1 MSFAE
6 EIMPIFRAAL
16 EVLHE
21 AEGRMPP
28 SAVREAVSRRVDI
41 PRDLQLPDA
50 HGEIRWWTQV
60 SFRTG
65 EAASLG
71 WIAKRNGWSIT
82 SGGARALEEFPGV
95 AIYQELQRQYRERRL
110 FRAGDFPGA
119 FEQYQ
124 RNLGYARQLVH
135 GGRNLERLGVG
146 AFDVTDLYRA
156 AWTQAVAAL
165 DHWVT
170 QEIIDR
176 AVALALRPGAPR
188 PNNFNKLSMPVEL
201 VEKVHRN
208 TEPLEDAFRVALEQF
223 FEFKTFQHPDKIAE
237 GFSHVS
243 KVRLWKAVADKLT
256 DQDPSNPIAADEIRT
271 QLAGIARRRNNI
283 AHTADHDPNSFR
295 RKKRITVREA
305 EQTIDVLESV
315 AIAILQALGDLPPAM
330 DHSVPPAEAGS
341 LGAAPA
347 QTGAKRR
354 GVIRGLS
361 KWTEESLLHALD
373 EYCPPDVA
381 DTLLAVYRHAE
392 SHPAFRGYYFG
403 EGAHPSVTAWFS
415 TGQDE
420 AAMWSIYTGVSKSVL
435 SINFEWMRNR
445 GVPVDRLERLAQAL
459 SVLPGW
465 AGLPAQL
472 ATANY
477 ARRPS
482 STPIALA
489 RPDASKIVLQALNDL
504 LAADTSPR
512 AWMVRGGRDGEREV
526 RALEEGLIVIGWHEV
541 GDLTRYSTRDELAE
555 ALRNAFPTASPNVI
569 ANWRGQLW
577 RFANEIQ
584 LGDLVVM
591 PLGSHPG
598 HIAIGEVTGPY
609 EHLPHEHVDFQQ
621 VRKVNWLRLD
631 VPREAVKGDLRASL
645 GSMLTIC
652 RLAQNEAARRI
663 AMMAATGTDPGMTE
677 EDVISGDELPEE
689 AALEPDGDPQPPGG
703 G

>member
-1 MSFAE
+1 M
-6 EIMPIFRAAL
+6 
-16 EVLHE
+16 
-21 AEGRMPP
+21 
-28 SAVREAVSRRVDI
+28 
-41 PRDLQLPDA
+41 
-50 HGEIRWWTQV
+50 

-71 WIAKRNGWSIT
+71 WMTKRNGWSIT
-82 SGGARALEEFPGV
+82 SVGAEALDYFPGV
-95 AIYQELQRQYRERRL
+95 AIYRELQRQYRDRRL

-176 AVALALRPGAPR
+176 AVALAQRPGAPR
-188 PNNFNKLSMPVEL
+188 PNNFSKLSMPVEL

-208 TEPLEDAFRVALEQF
+208 AEPLEDAFRAALEQF

-243 KVRLWKAVADKLT
+243 KVKLWKTVASKLT
-256 DQDPSNPIAADEIRT
+256 DQDPSKPIEADEIRR
-271 QLAGIARRRNNI
+271 QLTEIARRRNNI
-283 AHTADHDPNSFR
+283 AHTADHDPDSFR

-315 AIAILQALGDLPPAM
+315 VIAILQALGDPPPATNY
-330 DHSVPPAEAGS
+330 SVPPAEAGS

-347 QTGAKRR
+347 QADAKRK
-354 GVIRGLS
+354 GVIRATP

-392 SHPAFRGYYFG
+392 SHPAFRSYYFG

-415 TGQDE
+415 IGQDE
-420 AAMWSIYTGVSKSVL
+420 AAVWSIYTGVSRSVL

-445 GVPVDRLERLAQAL
+445 GASVDALERLARAV
-459 SVLPGW
+459 SVLAGW
-465 AGLPAQL
+465 ENMPAQL
-472 ATANY
+472 SADNY

-482 STPIALA
+482 LSPVALA
-489 RPDASKIVLQALNDL
+489 RPDASAVIIGALDDL
-504 LAADTSPR
+504 LTADSSPR
-512 AWMVRGGRDGEREV
+512 AWMVRGGHEGEREA
-526 RALEEGLIVIGWHEV
+526 RALEEGMIVIGWHEV
-541 GDLTRYSTRDELAE
+541 GNLARYTSRNDLAQ
-555 ALRNAFPTASPNVI
+555 ALRDAFPTAGPHVI
-569 ANWRGQLW
+569 ANWMGQVW
-577 RFANEIQ
+577 RFANEIRS
-584 LGDLVVM
+584 GDLVAM
-591 PLGSHPG
+591 PLKSHSG
-598 HIAIGEVTGPY
+598 HVAIGEVIGAY
-609 EHLPHEHVDFQQ
+609 EHRPHEPVDFQQ
-621 VRKVNWLRLD
+621 VRKVKWLRKDAPLGT
-631 VPREAVKGDLRASL
+631 VKDDLRASL
-645 GSMLTIC
+645 NSMLTIC
-652 RLAQNEAARRI
+652 RLAHDNAAVRI
-663 AMMAATGTDPGMTE
+663 ARMAVTGTDPGAAG
-677 EDVISGDELPEE
+677 EDVVGADKLTEE
-689 AALEPDGDPQPPGG
+689 AALESEGDPQLSGG
-703 G
+703 R